1 VTRQTGLL
9 WLLAGVEL
17 TLLLDFMVMM
27 PLGPELMQALELSP
41 AVFGATLSVY
51 TIASATVGLLASHW
65 IGRWNLFR
73 LLLWLYA
80 GFIGGSAACA
90 LVADAAQLFVA
101 RVVTGSCAGLS
112 SSLVMALIVNTMP
125 DRQRGRAVAFVMTS
139 YSVSAVLGVPLGLWA
154 ASSFGWRAPFLLVTA
169 VAVVI
174 WVSLA
179 ARLGQGLEGGTG
191 TGEGADGSVES
202 RFRSEWLLGW
212 TLTFLVVSAGFF
224 LIPFLG
230 AFMVKNLGVAPSAL
244 SLVYLVGGAA
254 SFVSARI
261 VGVAVD
267 RFGAARVLAVL
278 LVATVAPFLAFPRL
292 TEPTLLEVIGIFT
305 AFMVFSSGRVI
316 PTVVLVTSRVAP
328 AQRARYLAVN
338 SAISE
343 GASGLGAWSGG
354 WLLATAPNGAL
365 VGFEQLA
372 SVAVAV
378 TVAALVVLAVIAF
391 RRLERPSEESPS
403 DEELEAA

>member
-1 VTRQTGLL
+1 
-9 WLLAGVEL
+9 LLAGVEL

-41 AVFGATLSVY
+41 AMFGATLSVY
-51 TIASATVGLLASHW
+51 TIASAAVGLVASHW

-73 LLLWLYA
+73 SLLWLYA
-80 GFIGGSAACA
+80 GFIAGSAACA
-90 LVADAAQLFVA
+90 LVSDAAQLFVA
-101 RVVTGSCAGLS
+101 RVVTGGCAGLS

-125 DRQRGRAVAFVMTS
+125 DQQRGRAVAFVMTS
-139 YSVSAVLGVPLGLWA
+139 YSVAAVLGVPLGLWA
-154 ASSFGWRAPFLLVTA
+154 AGSFGFRAPFLLVSA
-169 VAVVI
+169 VAAVV

-179 ARLGQGLEGGTG
+179 ARFGRSLARGPGA
-191 TGEGADGSVES
+191 GEVPDGSAES
-202 RFRSEWLLGW
+202 RLRPEWLLGW
-212 TLTFLVVSAGFF
+212 GLTFLVVSAGFF

-230 AFMVKNLGVAPSAL
+230 AFMVKNLSVAPSAL
-244 SLVYLVGGAA
+244 SLVYLVGGAV

-261 VGVAVD
+261 VGAAVD
-267 RFGAARVLAVL
+267 RFGAARVLAL
-278 LVATVAPFLAFPRL
+278 LLMATVAPFLAFPRL
-292 TEPTLLEVIGIFT
+292 TEPTLLEVTGLFT
-305 AFMVFSSGRVI
+305 AFMVLSSGRVI

-338 SAISE
+338 TAISE

-365 VGFEQLA
+365 VGFDRLA

-378 TVAALVVLAVIAF
+378 TLAALVVLAVIAF
-391 RRLERPSEESPS
+391 RRLESPS
-403 DEELEAA
+403 DESSSEEDLEAA

>member
-1 VTRQTGLL
+1 MRQPGLL

-27 PLGPELMQALELSP
+27 PLGPELMQALQLSP
-41 AVFGATLSVY
+41 AAFGATLSAY
-51 TIASATVGLLASHW
+51 TIASAAVGLLASPW
-65 IGRWNLFR
+65 IGRWNLSR

-80 GFIGGSAACA
+80 GFIAGSAACA
-90 LVADAAQLFVA
+90 LVSDASHLFVA
-101 RVVTGSCAGLS
+101 RVVTGGCAGLS
-112 SSLVMALIVNTMP
+112 SSLVMALLVNTMP
-125 DRQRGRAVAFVMTS
+125 DQQRGRAVAFVMTS
-139 YSVSAVLGVPLGLWA
+139 YSVSAVFGVPLGLWA
-154 ASSFGWRAPFLLVTA
+154 ASFFGWRAPFLLVTA
-169 VAVVI
+169 IAIAI
-174 WVSLA
+174 WISLA
-179 ARLGQGLEGGTG
+179 ASFGRALDRSKRAVTSP
-191 TGEGADGSVES
+191 DGSAEA
-202 RFRSEWLLGW
+202 RFRPEWLLGW
-212 TLTFLVVSAGFF
+212 ALTFLVVSAGFF

-230 AFMVKNLGVAPSAL
+230 AFMVKNLRVAPSAL
-244 SLVYLVGGAA
+244 SLVYLVGGAT

-278 LVATVAPFLAFPRL
+278 LAATIAPFLLFPRL
-292 TEPTLLEVIGIFT
+292 TEPTLLEVTGLFT
-305 AFMVFSSGRVI
+305 AFMVLSSGRVI

-338 SAISE
+338 TAISE

-365 VGFEQLA
+365 IGFEQLA
-372 SVAVAV
+372 SLAVAV

-391 RRLERPSEESPS
+391 RRLQSPA
-403 DEELEAA
+403 DEGSIGEDLEAA